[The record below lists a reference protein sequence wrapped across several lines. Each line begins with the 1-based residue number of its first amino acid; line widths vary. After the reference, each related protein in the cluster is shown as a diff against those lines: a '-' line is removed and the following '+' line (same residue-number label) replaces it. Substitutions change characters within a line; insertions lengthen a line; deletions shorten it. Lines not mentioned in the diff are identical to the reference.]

1 MAFEDLTARA
11 RIREAALAQF
21 AEHGFERTTIRGI
34 ARAAGVSPGLLR
46 HHFGSK
52 QELKDAVDAHVMAEI
67 RRANAEVMER
77 SFGASMITRESMRP
91 YQSYL
96 SRSLVDGSTTFAT
109 LFDQIV
115 DLTEGWIAMSD
126 EAYPDEPPFSDR
138 RSRAA
143 ALTAMAL
150 GVPILR
156 EHLSRAIG
164 VDIFSDEGDRRLT
177 DAMLDLYSRALVSRE
192 FAEAARA
199 AFDTPTPSQPT
210 RSSS

>member
-67 RRANAEVMER
+67 RRANEEVMER
-77 SFGASMITRESMRP
+77 SFGASMITRESLRP
-91 YQSYL
+91 FQAYL
-96 SRSLVDGSTTFAT
+96 SRSLVDGSTTFSSF
-109 LFDQIV
+109 FDQIV
-115 DLTEGWIAMSD
+115 DLTEGWIAMAD
-126 EAYPDEPPFSDR
+126 ESYPDDPPFSDVHT
-138 RSRAA
+138 RAA
-143 ALTAMAL
+143 ALTAMVM
-150 GVPILR
+150 GVSILR
-156 EHLSRAIG
+156 EHVSRAIG
-164 VDIFSDEGDRRLT
+164 VDIFSEEGEGRLT

-192 FAEAARA
+192 FAEAARNALIA
-199 AFDTPTPSQPT
+199 ATPSQPT